1 MDDEIERIIKN
12 SNKAE
17 LIESLSQELS
27 KADSKV
33 IVILITDKDEGKYS
47 SLVMTLGLNNT
58 YEAYG
63 ILDVA
68 KQDLRNDDY

>member
-17 LIESLSQELS
+17 LIERLGQELS
-27 KADSKV
+27 EADSKV
-33 IVILITDKDEGKYS
+33 IVIVITDKDEGKYS